1 MANQIYRQT
10 ISEAWRIARRHKF
23 LWFFGFF
30 AILLN
35 SGVASGVETFFNN
48 VSLLANAGDN
58 IQQVEVLYK
67 TNTLGFIATNVADFF
82 TALTFENALTILL
95 ILAIYVF
102 VVWISVLSQGA
113 LITSTDTFR
122 QGKSVAP
129 EQAFANGT
137 RVFWPLFW
145 LNAFKYI
152 LSIGAVIILG
162 TPLLSL
168 YLVQGYDVWLNLLLF
183 LNFLILVPAAMLF
196 AFLLQFA
203 SAYVAIRRQPL
214 WLAVKNAWHL
224 FAKHWLATLE
234 MAFLLFLV
242 YVVATAILS
251 IVFAPQILNL
261 FVNSATGALPGM
273 SGYLNVSFIAL
284 AIIAI
289 FLTSIFSTFQYVATT
304 LFFLKL
310 EEGVIT
316 AKFVRWFG
324 HWGNVGS
331 ASPASPKL
339 AGSKAIK

>member
-1 MANQIYRQT
+1 MANPIYRQT
-10 ISEAWRIARRHKF
+10 ISEAWRMARQHKF

-48 VSLLANAGDN
+48 VSLLANSGDN
-58 IQQVEVLYK
+58 IQNVQTLYK
-67 TNTLGFIATNVADFF
+67 SNTLGFVATNVAEFF
-82 TALTFENALTILL
+82 KGLSFENALTILL

-122 QGKSVAP
+122 QGKSLTP

-137 RVFWPLFW
+137 RTFWPLLW
-145 LNAFKYI
+145 LNIGKY
-152 LSIGAVIILG
+152 LLTIGAVVVLG

-168 YLVQGYDVWLNLLLF
+168 YLVQGQDVWLNVLLF
-183 LNFLILVPAAMLF
+183 LNFIILVPLAMLI

-203 SAYVAIRRQPL
+203 SAYVTIRRQPL
-214 WLAVKNAWHL
+214 WVAVKSAWRL
-224 FAKHWLATLE
+224 FSKHWLATLE
-234 MAFLLFLV
+234 MGFILFLI
-242 YVVATAILS
+242 YFLATAVLS
-251 IVFAPQILNL
+251 IIFAPQIINL
-261 FVNSATGALPGM
+261 YVNSASGALPGIESYM
-273 SGYLNVSFIAL
+273 NVSFVAL

-289 FLTSIFSTFQYVATT
+289 FLTAIFSTFQYIAST

-310 EEGVIT
+310 EEGTVT

-324 HWGNVGS
+324 HWGNVGE
-331 ASPASPKL
+331 AAKPATK
-339 AGSKAIK
+339 K